1 MCLASVPEPNHI
13 GLKLGEPIAFGAAPD
28 CRGFHAARR
37 FPMKAKLQRTFS
49 PTPGDIEREWH
60 VVDADGVPLGRV
72 ASEVA
77 QLLRGKH
84 KPKFAPHMDMGD
96 YVIVLNAKKVA
107 VTGRKETE
115 KIYYRHS
122 GYPGGIRS
130 ETVERVRERYPER
143 LIVNAVKG
151 MLPKNRLGRATLGK
165 LRVYA
170 GAEHPHRAQDP
181 KPYTLTYRKG
191 EA

>member
-1 MCLASVPEPNHI
+1 
-13 GLKLGEPIAFGAAPD
+13 
-28 CRGFHAARR
+28 
-37 FPMKAKLQRTFS
+37 MKAKLQKTFS

-84 KPKFAPHMDMGD
+84 KPKFSPHMDMGD
-96 YVIVLNAKKVA
+96 YVIVLNAEKVA
-107 VTGRKETE
+107 VTGNKETD

-130 ETVERVRERYPER
+130 ETVETVRERYPER

-181 KPYTLTYRKG
+181 KPYALVSRRS

>member
-1 MCLASVPEPNHI
+1 
-13 GLKLGEPIAFGAAPD
+13 
-28 CRGFHAARR
+28 
-37 FPMKAKLQRTFS
+37 MKAKLQKTFS
-49 PTPGDIEREWH
+49 PTPGDIEREWL

-96 YVIVLNAKKVA
+96 YVIVLNAEKVA
-107 VTGRKETE
+107 VTGNKETE

-130 ETVERVRERYPER
+130 ETVETVRERYPER

-181 KPYTLTYRKG
+181 KPYALISRRS

>member
-1 MCLASVPEPNHI
+1 
-13 GLKLGEPIAFGAAPD
+13 
-28 CRGFHAARR
+28 
-37 FPMKAKLQRTFS
+37 MKAKLQKTFS

-84 KPKFAPHMDMGD
+84 KPKFAPHMDLGD
-96 YVIVLNAKKVA
+96 YVIVLNAEKVA
-107 VTGRKETE
+107 VTGNKETD

-130 ETVERVRERYPER
+130 ETVETVRERYPER

-170 GAEHPHRAQDP
+170 GSEHPHRA
-181 KPYTLTYRKG
+181 
-191 EA
+191 

>member
-1 MCLASVPEPNHI
+1 
-13 GLKLGEPIAFGAAPD
+13 
-28 CRGFHAARR
+28 
-37 FPMKAKLQRTFS
+37 MKAKLQKTFS

-96 YVIVLNAKKVA
+96 YVIVLNAEKVA
-107 VTGRKETE
+107 VTGNKETD

-130 ETVERVRERYPER
+130 ETVETVRERYPER

-181 KPYTLTYRKG
+181 KPYALISRRS

>member
-1 MCLASVPEPNHI
+1 
-13 GLKLGEPIAFGAAPD
+13 
-28 CRGFHAARR
+28 
-37 FPMKAKLQRTFS
+37 MKAKLQKTFS

-60 VVDADGVPLGRV
+60 VVDADGIPLGRV

-96 YVIVLNAKKVA
+96 YVIVLNAKKVV
-107 VTGRKETE
+107 VTGTKETD

-130 ETVERVRERYPER
+130 ETVETVRERYPER

-151 MLPKNRLGRATLGK
+151 MLPKNRLGRATFGK

-181 KPYTLTYRKG
+181 KPYALVSRRS
-191 EA
+191 EAR